1 MDRFSGRSFFRRSR
15 PAAFAFS
22 DILLVL
28 LPHALMAS
36 FFYGVRALFVLGIA
50 VTTALVTEALGC
62 FLMKKE
68 IPKGDWSP
76 VVTGLILGLM
86 LPAGVPYWV
95 PSAGSAFAIL
105 VAKLPFGGTGRNI
118 FNPACAG
125 WAFLALSAPGE
136 MFRFPH
142 PALFGSVSPSYAPG
156 FSPGVSPASMLKLRS
171 LPGDNPIDLLLGSAC
186 GPMGTTCIVVLCAA
200 FFVLVLRKPRLL
212 AVTLPFLGAVVL
224 FASVFPRVPSGIGD
238 SVFYELFSGSLLFCA
253 MFAATDTVT
262 SPRTLPGKILFGI
275 GCGLFTMLFRRYG
288 AYEEGACFA
297 ILLMN
302 AASPRLDELIRRLS
316 ARFGPYTEGGYT
328 A

>member
-1 MDRFSGRSFFRRSR
+1 MTTVSGCSFFRRSR
-15 PAAFAFS
+15 SASHAFA

-28 LPHALMAS
+28 IPLVLMAV
-36 FFYGVRALFVLGIA
+36 FFYGVRALFILMISVA
-50 VTTALVTEALGC
+50 AALVTEALGC
-62 FLMKKE
+62 FLMKKNV
-68 IPKGDWSP
+68 PKGDWSP

-86 LPAGVPYWV
+86 LPAGAPYWI
-95 PSAGSAFAIL
+95 PAAGSAFAIL

-125 WAFLALSAPGE
+125 WAFLALAAPE
-136 MFRFPH
+136 DMFRFPH
-142 PALFGSVSPSYAPG
+142 PALFGSVSPGYAPD
-156 FSPGVSPASMLKLRS
+156 FLPGVSPASTLKLRS
-171 LPGDNPIDLLLGSAC
+171 LPADNPLDLLLGNVC

-212 AVTLPFLGAVVL
+212 AVTLPFLGAAAL
-224 FASVFPRVPSGIGD
+224 FAAVFPRVPSGVGD
-238 SVFYELFSGSLLFCA
+238 SIFFELFSGSLLFCA

-262 SPRTLPGKILFGI
+262 SPRTLSGKLLFGF
-275 GCGLFTMLFRRYG
+275 GCGLLTMLFRRYG

-302 AASPRLDELIRRLS
+302 AASPRFDELTHKIS
-316 ARFGPYTEGGYT
+316 ARFHPYTEGGLR